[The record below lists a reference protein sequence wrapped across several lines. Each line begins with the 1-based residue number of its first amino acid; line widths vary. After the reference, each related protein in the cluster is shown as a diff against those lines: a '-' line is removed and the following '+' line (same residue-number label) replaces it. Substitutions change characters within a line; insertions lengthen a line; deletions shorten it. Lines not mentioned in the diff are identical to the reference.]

1 MEPMYSCEIQIPSDY
16 MGKCYTV
23 LGRRRTK
30 VALVFDI
37 SNNFQI
43 LNEEVKEGGMFQIQS
58 LLPVAE
64 SFGLSVE
71 MLTQTSGSA
80 SVQLLFHNWELLD
93 EVLFNFIWTDEQDP
107 FWEARTEEELEDI
120 GANVGGIAPNVA
132 RKYMD
137 EVRKRKGLRV
147 EEQIVKFAD
156 KQRTLKKNK

>member
-1 MEPMYSCEIQIPSDY
+1 MRFHSIY
-16 MGKCYTV
+16 
-23 LGRRRTK
+23 
-30 VALVFDI
+30 LVD
-37 SNNFQI
+37 
-43 LNEEVKEGGMFQIQS
+43 
-58 LLPVAE
+58 
-64 SFGLSVE
+64 
-71 MLTQTSGSA
+71 
-80 SVQLLFHNWELLD
+80 D
-93 EVLFNFIWTDEQDP
+93 QDP